1 MNATSKAF
9 RKKEATQP
17 ELGRREENAC
27 FFRRETWVP
36 APRQRTLGLITLPNP
51 LRRQPT
57 PACSVRL
64 VRATAQEEEAQT
76 GKISAQ
82 GNVVETKC
90 SRVGDVGL

>member
-1 MNATSKAF
+1 M
-9 RKKEATQP
+9 
-17 ELGRREENAC
+17 

-64 VRATAQEEEAQT
+64 VRAMAQEEEAQR
-76 GKISAQ
+76 GAVSAQ
-82 GNVVETKC
+82 RNVSETKC
-90 SRVGDVGL
+90 RRVGDVAL